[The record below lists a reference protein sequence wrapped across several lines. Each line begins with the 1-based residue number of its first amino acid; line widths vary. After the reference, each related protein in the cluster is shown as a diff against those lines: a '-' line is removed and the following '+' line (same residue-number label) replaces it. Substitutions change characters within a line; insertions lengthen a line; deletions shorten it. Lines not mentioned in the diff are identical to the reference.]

1 MESDECGKLAH
12 WLYGCRRAGQA
23 WEDHYSNVLMNMGFE
38 RAASSPVAFYHPSRV
53 AWAVV
58 HGDDFVFTGT
68 GVDLDFILI
77 SSHYEIKNRGRL
89 DRRPEH

>member
-1 MESDECGKLAH
+1 MESDECEKLVH
-12 WLYGCRRAGQA
+12 WLHGCRRAGQA

-38 RAASSPVAFYHPSRV
+38 SAASCPVAFYRV

-68 GVDLDFILI
+68 DVDLDFILVEL
-77 SSHYEIKNRGRL
+77 SSHYES
-89 DRRPEH
+89 EH